1 MPNHWTARELAE
13 FKIFLSFSKDFSVD
27 MCYLDMHCLICK
39 NLKIFQ
45 LSVTD
50 FYFNPIVVSE
60 QPVFYSFKSVKL
72 CFYGP
77 AHGPA
82 SEEYVMYCC
91 GTKTRD
97 VSDTQVTDGTI
108 ELEDILTAFLP
119 TGSVH
124 FR

>member
-1 MPNHWTARELAE
+1 
-13 FKIFLSFSKDFSVD
+13 

-124 FR
+124 FQ